1 MRYIYRLVMVKY
13 DVCKSNYWV
22 TEIKMIKVI
31 IERVLADDMESTYDS
46 EIRKSLT
53 AIMTAKGYIS
63 GASYRNINNPN
74 IRTIITNW
82 DNVACW
88 NRWHKSTTRREVNK
102 AIILMLIQDEKIKV
116 LISQS

>member
-1 MRYIYRLVMVKY
+1 
-13 DVCKSNYWV
+13 
-22 TEIKMIKVI
+22 MIKVI
-31 IERVLADDMESTYDS
+31 IERVLADDMETTYDS

-63 GASYRNINNPN
+63 GASYINVDNPK

-82 DNVACW
+82 DNVGCW
-88 NRWHKSTTRREVNK
+88 NRWHKSKTRREVNK

-116 LISQS
+116 LITQT

>member
-1 MRYIYRLVMVKY
+1 
-13 DVCKSNYWV
+13 
-22 TEIKMIKVI
+22 MIKVI
-31 IERVLADDMESTYDS
+31 IERVLADDMESTYDF

-63 GASYRNINNPN
+63 GASYSNVDNPS

-82 DNVACW
+82 DNVDCW
-88 NRWHKSTTRREVNK
+88 YRWHKSKTRREVNK

-116 LISQS
+116 LMSQS